1 MPRLCGS
8 RLDLCAFLR
17 PARTYEVYIGHLSTE
32 VGLCTANDL
41 PFLPPV
47 YTHLVSKFL
56 FGGGGERGGNGEDW
70 MPLCDAFFPFKH
82 LVSASTCAHADRQ
95 TDRQTDNMTP
105 THTQRNNLIKR
116 VIPVSL
122 NNLTSVQRS
131 LECCSRT
138 FQDFVG

>member
-17 PARTYEVYIGHLSTE
+17 RARTYGVYIGHLSTV

-47 YTHLVSKFL
+47 YTHLVLKFL
-56 FGGGGERGGNGEDW
+56 FGGRERERGMGKIGC
-70 MPLCDAFFPFKH
+70 LCARFFF
-82 LVSASTCAHADRQ
+82 LLSTWSSRQHMCTGRQ

-105 THTQRNNLIKR
+105 THTQRNKNYLIKR
-116 VIPVSL
+116 VIPARLSTGQWSL
-122 NNLTSVQRS
+122 I
-131 LECCSRT
+131 
-138 FQDFVG
+138 